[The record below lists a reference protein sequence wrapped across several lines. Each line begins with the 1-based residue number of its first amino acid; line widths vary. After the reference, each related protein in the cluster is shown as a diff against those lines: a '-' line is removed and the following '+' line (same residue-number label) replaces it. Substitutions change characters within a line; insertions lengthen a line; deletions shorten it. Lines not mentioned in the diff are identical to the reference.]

1 MSRLGE
7 LFSLEGRT
15 ALVTGGSAGIG
26 EMIARAW
33 DRVLDLNVKSV
44 FHWTRAL
51 IPKLEAAG
59 F

>member
-1 MSRLGE
+1 
-7 LFSLEGRT
+7 
-15 ALVTGGSAGIG
+15 
-26 EMIARAW
+26 MIDRAW
-33 DRVLDLNVKSV
+33 DRVLDLKVKSV